1 MILKYSTLNMCLI
14 KAKHKSKHLSERSS
28 TILKGTKTEFC
39 WTDNE
44 IELLL
49 ESANQYRCKCE
60 YEGINQKSVCS
71 KYERMQEIFIDSYT
85 KNNVKGNNVPVL
97 DNLEVIS
104 KDRVAAK
111 LNKNTTGLKKSCR
124 HQNEKWCRSCLVCI
138 L

>member
-1 MILKYSTLNMCLI
+1 MLNMWLI

-28 TILKGTKTEFC
+28 TILKATKTEFC

-60 YEGINQKSVCS
+60 SVCS
-71 KYERMQEIFIDSYT
+71 KYERIQEIFIDSYT
-85 KNNVKGNNVPVL
+85 KNSVEGNNVPVL
-97 DNLEVIS
+97 DNLELIS

-111 LNKNTTGLKKSCR
+111 LNKNTTGL
-124 HQNEKWCRSCLVCI
+124 
-138 L
+138 